1 VIHKVGESDS
11 EIAVGLVKVV
21 EEVAIVVVTVVVAV
35 VRVHLG
41 EVRMIAEE
49 VIVAEEQEE

>member
-1 VIHKVGESDS
+1 MIQKVGESDS